1 MTDIKYRDL
10 TDEKKKLINELVMP
24 ETDALREFVESEF
37 KNQGKLEELVKHRE
51 ETLDRIY
58 NLLNPVGKVTG
69 LTTEQVKGLI
79 NHTNNGEWQA
89 MDYEGSLENIDKDAT
104 QIKCLAVFDID
115 HANFHWTMQLVDDA
129 GLHMAKKRLAFSKS
143 LHPRLGASAERPE
156 EGELV
161 SKIAASKKKS
171 KVKRNKSSKKKKKT
185 SKKRKSKK
193 SRKRR

>member
-37 KNQGKLEELVKHRE
+37 KNQGKLEELDIEHRK

-58 NLLNPVGKVTG
+58 NLLNPVDKVTG

-79 NHTNNGEWQA
+79 NHTNNGEWYA
-89 MDYEGSLENIDKDAT
+89 MDYDNIDKDAT

-115 HANFHWTMQLVDDA
+115 HANFHWTMQLVDDV
-129 GLHMAKKRLAFSKS
+129 GLHMAKQRLAFSKS

-171 KVKRNKSSKKKKKT
+171 KVKRKKSSKKKKT